1 MLQVHLDKW
10 YVIEYHINMKEIVY
24 YTTIDG
30 KCPFQ
35 EWLNK
40 LDSIEQKRIRQRLL
54 RVQLGNFGDCK
65 PLQNSEL
72 SELRFIT
79 NKGYR
84 VYYKELDNIIVLILA
99 GGDKSDQTQTISK
112 ANKYFDEFKERY
124 YD

>member
-1 MLQVHLDKW
+1 
-10 YVIEYHINMKEIVY
+10 MKEIIY
-24 YTTIDG
+24 YTTKDG

-35 EWLNK
+35 KWLNK

-54 RVQLGNFGDCK
+54 RIQYGNFGDCK

-84 VYYKELDNIIVLILA
+84 VYYKELDSIIVLILA
-99 GGDKSDQTQTISK
+99 GSDKSDQVQTIKK
-112 ANKYFDEFKERY
+112 ANKYFEEFKERY
-124 YD
+124 SKND

>member
-1 MLQVHLDKW
+1 
-10 YVIEYHINMKEIVY
+10 MKEIYY
-24 YTTIDG
+24 YTIIDG

-40 LDSIEQKRIRQRLL
+40 LDNIEQKRIRQRIL

-99 GGDKSDQTQTISK
+99 GGDKSDQTQAIKK
-112 ANKYFDEFKERY
+112 ANKYFEEFKERY
-124 YD
+124 YTTD

>member
-1 MLQVHLDKW
+1 
-10 YVIEYHINMKEIVY
+10 MKEIHY

-30 KCPFQ
+30 KCPFK

-40 LDSIEQKRIRQRLL
+40 LDSIEQNRIRQRLL

-65 PLQNSEL
+65 HLQNSEL

-84 VYYKELDNIIVLILA
+84 VYFKEIDNIIILILA
-99 GGDKSDQTQTISK
+99 GGDKSNQIQTIKK
-112 ANKYFDEFKERY
+112 ANKYYQEFKERY
-124 YD
+124 STN

>member
-1 MLQVHLDKW
+1 M
-10 YVIEYHINMKEIVY
+10 NMKEIYY

-72 SELRFIT
+72 SVLRFIT

-84 VYYKELDNIIVLILA
+84 VYYKELDTIIVLILA
-99 GGDKSDQTQTISK
+99 GGDKSNQTQTIRK
-112 ANKYFDEFKERY
+112 ANKYFEEFKERY
-124 YD
+124 STDD

>member
-1 MLQVHLDKW
+1 
-10 YVIEYHINMKEIVY
+10 MKEIVY
-24 YTTIDG
+24 CTTIDG

-40 LDSIEQKRIRQRLL
+40 LDSIKQKRIRQRLL

-84 VYYKELDNIIVLILA
+84 VYYKELDNVIVLILA
-99 GGDKSDQTQTISK
+99 GGDKSDQTQTIKK

-124 YD
+124 YTTE

>member
-1 MLQVHLDKW
+1 MLLDNW
-10 YVIEYHINMKEIVY
+10 YVIEYHAGIKEVIY
-24 YTTIDG
+24 YTTKDG

-99 GGDKSDQTQTISK
+99 GSDKSNQTQTITK

-124 YD
+124 YTTG

>member
-1 MLQVHLDKW
+1 
-10 YVIEYHINMKEIVY
+10 MKEIVY
-24 YTTIDG
+24 YTTTDG

-40 LDSIEQKRIRQRLL
+40 LDNIEQKRIRQRIL

-72 SELRFIT
+72 SELRFLT

-99 GGDKSDQTQTISK
+99 GGDKSDQIQTIKK
-112 ANKYFDEFKERY
+112 ANKYYKEFKERY
-124 YD
+124 YTTD

>member
-1 MLQVHLDKW
+1 
-10 YVIEYHINMKEIVY
+10 MKEIVY
-24 YTTIDG
+24 YTAPDG

-40 LDSIEQKRIRQRLL
+40 LDNIEQKRIRQRLL
-54 RVQLGNFGDCK
+54 RVQSGSFGDCK

-84 VYYKELDNIIVLILA
+84 VYYKELDSIIVLILA
-99 GGDKSDQTQTISK
+99 GSVKSDQIRTIKK
-112 ANKYFDEFKERY
+112 AEKYFEEFKERY
-124 YD
+124 SRND

>member
-1 MLQVHLDKW
+1 
-10 YVIEYHINMKEIVY
+10 MKEILY
-24 YTTIDG
+24 YTTQTG

-40 LDSIEQKRIRQRLL
+40 LDSIEQKRIRQRLI
-54 RVQLGNFGDCK
+54 RVQLGNYGDCK

-72 SELRFIT
+72 SELRFLT

-84 VYYKELDNIIVLILA
+84 IYYKELDNIIVLILA
-99 GGDKSDQTQTISK
+99 GGDKSDQIQTINK

-124 YD
+124 LIND

>member
-1 MLQVHLDKW
+1 
-10 YVIEYHINMKEIVY
+10 MKEVLY
-24 YTTIDG
+24 YTTKDG

-54 RVQLGNFGDCK
+54 RVQMGNFGDYK

-79 NKGYR
+79 NRGYR
-84 VYYKELDNIIVLILA
+84 IYYKELDNIIVLILA
-99 GGDKSDQTQTISK
+99 GGDKSNQTQTIKK
-112 ANKYFDEFKERY
+112 ANKYFEEFKERY
-124 YD
+124 LTTD